1 MKLETFEMERLQ
13 SVWEHRV
20 AWNLAESGVHPLR
33 VDELLETDA
42 ERAALLAQDLAYPQ
56 TNGTIELR
64 SLIAGIH
71 DGASDTHVLVTN
83 GGSEANLVTL
93 IGLVNPGDEIVM
105 MMPNYLQLPG
115 LASALGA
122 LVRPWWLVEDAGRDD
137 PPPRWRPDLDALA
150 SMVSDR
156 TRAIVISNPNNPT
169 GARLAA
175 PEIDEIS
182 RIAARH
188 GAWVVSDE
196 IYRGAELDGIDTP
209 TAWNRAE
216 RVVVTGGLSKAYAL
230 PGLRIGWV
238 VGPPALVETLWGVH
252 DYTSIAPGALND
264 RLARVALT
272 PARRERL
279 LARTRGIL
287 RTNYPAVRRWIERR
301 APLLSHVPPE
311 AGAIAFVKYGAAVN
325 STALVER
332 IRDEQSVLLVPGDH
346 FGLDGYIRLGFGVDP
361 ALLIGALERVGETL
375 DAAGRSSPAG

>member
-71 DGASDTHVLVTN
+71 HGASDTHVLVTN

-93 IGLVNPGDEIVM
+93 IGLVNPGDEVVM

-137 PPPRWRPDLDALA
+137 APPRWRPDLDALA
-150 SMVSDR
+150 SMVTDR

-175 PEIDEIS
+175 PEIDDIC

-238 VGPPALVETLWGVH
+238 VGPPAIVETLWGVH

-287 RTNYPAVRRWIERR
+287 RTNYPAVRRWIEGR

-311 AGAIAFVKYGAAVN
+311 AGAIAFVKYGAAVS

-361 ALLIGALERVGETL
+361 ALLIGALERVAETL